1 MTVFQI
7 LEKIHLNPFTKIY
20 EKIFLIINK
29 PKDSTDELSNYL
41 KVVSRTKLTPFKDYY
56 NTEYHC
62 YYAFVYPKNSST
74 FITTENVDKLINVIN
89 ESGYKIE
96 YDMMNLL
103 KDQNRRDIFCF
114 ISK

>member
-7 LEKIHLNPFTKIY
+7 LEKVHLNPFTKIY
-20 EKIFLIINK
+20 EKIFLILNK
-29 PKDSTDELSNYL
+29 PDDNADDLLKYL
-41 KVVSRTKLTPFKDYY
+41 KIVSRKKLTPFKDYY

-62 YYAFVYPKNSST
+62 YYAFVYPKNSSN
-74 FITTENVDKLINVIN
+74 FITTKNVDKLINIII

-96 YDMMNLL
+96 YNMMNLL
-103 KDQNRRDIFCF
+103 KEKDRKDIFCF